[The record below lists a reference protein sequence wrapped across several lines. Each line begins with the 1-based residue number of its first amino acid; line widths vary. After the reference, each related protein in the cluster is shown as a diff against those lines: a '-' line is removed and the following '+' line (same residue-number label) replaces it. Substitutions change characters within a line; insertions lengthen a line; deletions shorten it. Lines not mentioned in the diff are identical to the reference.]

1 MSDLPRPLTP
11 ADCDLRGFE
20 WMPLWG
26 HRMFSSSW
34 YRAARKD
41 GRGGIASLKLW
52 WSAMLQHP
60 AGSLPNDEEELCM
73 LADFGE
79 DMRAWRK
86 HRAVAMHGFILC
98 CDNRWYHPMVAE
110 QAVEAYARRLK
121 AAQTRHVDAERLRRW
136 RAAQNGSTPPQKP
149 DGETHP
155 ETPDETRFNNRYKP
169 PETRFETPMETG
181 SETSRAFDRTVQDK
195 KEPPVGPRSAG
206 TGATRGDGTNPRAMG
221 TNPRAI
227 GTNPRAKT
235 HRNGFVELER
245 RLAASSPTIDA
256 TAEEVAD
263 FQAFRRRLTGGS
275 NG

>member
-1 MSDLPRPLTP
+1 MSDLPNPLTP
-11 ADCDLRGFE
+11 PDCDLRGGFD

-34 YRAARKD
+34 YRVARKD

-110 QAVEAYARRLK
+110 QAVEAYGRRLK
-121 AAQTRHVDAERLRRW
+121 AQASRQTDAERLRRW
-136 RAAQNGSTPPQKP
+136 RAANGHPPTKP
-149 DGETHP
+149 NGHHPPETEDETRFTEGSVHRSETGSETHDETRA
-155 ETPDETRFNNRYKP
+155 ETPDET
-169 PETRFETPMETG
+169 
-181 SETSRAFDRTVQDK
+181 SRATTVQNK
-195 KEPPVGPRSAG
+195 TRQVPPRSPPVNGGAAQRVSRRS
-206 TGATRGDGTNPRAMG
+206 RP
-221 TNPRAI
+221 
-227 GTNPRAKT
+227 AKNAF
-235 HRNGFVELER
+235 HDLGREFDAEMAQSGR
-245 RLAASSPTIDA
+245 TIEG

-263 FQAFRRRLTGGS
+263 FQAFRRRLAGG
-275 NG
+275 GYG